1 MQTCDIFGNY
11 SNCWYFPTCRPEP
24 HTSPAVQGLEEEM
37 VDGHESN
44 IKRDARPDI
53 DFDKSNI
60 PALQRLMRYSTIST
74 LPRLQAMNRGE
85 QPSLRKMSM
94 IIWLW
99 WWWWWWGE
107 RWLKHEHVNLSNQ
120 PYSWDYASPI
130 AWLDPLQSTQRMV
143 RIATMKIWMVM
154 MMMRFMSLMMMMT
167 LSADK

>member
-1 MQTCDIFGNY
+1 MEISRYQIPEIRYQLDRIVDADIL
-11 SNCWYFPTCRPEP
+11 TCRPEP

-53 DFDKSNI
+53 DCDKSNI

-94 IIWLW
+94 II
-99 WWWWWWGE
+99 
-107 RWLKHEHVNLSNQ
+107 
-120 PYSWDYASPI
+120 
-130 AWLDPLQSTQRMV
+130 
-143 RIATMKIWMVM
+143 
-154 MMMRFMSLMMMMT
+154 
-167 LSADK
+167 